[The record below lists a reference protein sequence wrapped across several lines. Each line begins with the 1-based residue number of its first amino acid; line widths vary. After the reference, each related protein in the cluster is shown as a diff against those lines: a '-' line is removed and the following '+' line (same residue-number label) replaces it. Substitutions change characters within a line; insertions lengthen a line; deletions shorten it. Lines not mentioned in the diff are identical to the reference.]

1 MLRLRENVFAK
12 WENRTSSVIRQKGE
26 SKTGVSRE
34 QSTSNFL
41 KNEHFL
47 PPDTH
52 TYARTCAYQGV
63 SNVRFWKIWGALF
76 S

>member
-63 SNVRFWKIWGALF
+63 RNVRFWKTWGALF